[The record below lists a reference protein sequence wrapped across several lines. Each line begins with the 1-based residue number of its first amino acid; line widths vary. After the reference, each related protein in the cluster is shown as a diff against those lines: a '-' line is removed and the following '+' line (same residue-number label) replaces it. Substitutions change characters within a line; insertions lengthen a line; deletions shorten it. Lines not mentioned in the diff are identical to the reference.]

1 MKTKLVA
8 VIALIFC
15 AFMAEASK
23 VEGNG
28 NIITKEISV
37 DNYSE
42 IELGGNIEYSGNNFW
57 GNRSNKK
64 FPVFKYTHGRS
75 ASLKITIDENLFP
88 LLSIKSNNGRLAIRI
103 QDGTRIKPT
112 QYVIEGSSKTLKY
125 LKTSGPMDFE
135 AQNAFSEDQLEI
147 KISGSSDVKFP
158 HNVKLR
164 LGEFS
169 VSGSGDLVFEDLDC
183 KNLTSKVSGSGDI
196 TLKGKA
202 DEARYSVSGSGDI
215 KAYDLSVNDL
225 SCSVS
230 GSGDARV
237 YAKEL
242 TSAGLSLNLNGT
254 LEVDDNALKQAAMS
268 DDAKETFSSIKSFT
282 NSVLRKTNQVSLNP
296 MNYVNNIIVAYK
308 NPGKNFASPYTS
320 SAYSGMMFNSY
331 C

>member
-57 GNRSNKK
+57 GN
-64 FPVFKYTHGRS
+64 RS

-237 YAKEL
+237 YAKDNMN
-242 TSAGLSLNLNGT
+242 LSVSGSGDIRYKGPANVNKSKSG
-254 LEVDDNALKQAAMS
+254 S
-268 DDAKETFSSIKSFT
+268 GSIQGA
-282 NSVLRKTNQVSLNP
+282 N
-296 MNYVNNIIVAYK
+296 
-308 NPGKNFASPYTS
+308 
-320 SAYSGMMFNSY
+320 
-331 C
+331 

>member
-103 QDGTRIKPT
+103 QNGTRIKPT

-169 VSGSGDLVFEDLDC
+169 VSGSGDLVFADLDC

-202 DEARYSVSGSGDI
+202 DETYCKVHDYRELSEKAGSGDI

-237 YAKEL
+237 YAKDNMN
-242 TSAGLSLNLNGT
+242 LSVSGSGDIRYKGPANVNKSKSG
-254 LEVDDNALKQAAMS
+254 S
-268 DDAKETFSSIKSFT
+268 GSIQGA
-282 NSVLRKTNQVSLNP
+282 N
-296 MNYVNNIIVAYK
+296 
-308 NPGKNFASPYTS
+308 
-320 SAYSGMMFNSY
+320 
-331 C
+331 

>member
-103 QDGTRIKPT
+103 QNGTRIKPT

-147 KISGSSDVKFP
+147 KISGS
-158 HNVKLR
+158 
-164 LGEFS
+164 
-169 VSGSGDLVFEDLDC
+169 GDLVFADLDC

-237 YAKEL
+237 YAKDNMN
-242 TSAGLSLNLNGT
+242 LSVSGSGDIRYKGPANVNKSKSG
-254 LEVDDNALKQAAMS
+254 S
-268 DDAKETFSSIKSFT
+268 GSIQGA
-282 NSVLRKTNQVSLNP
+282 N
-296 MNYVNNIIVAYK
+296 
-308 NPGKNFASPYTS
+308 
-320 SAYSGMMFNSY
+320 
-331 C
+331 

>member
-147 KISGSSDVKFP
+147 KISGSSDLKETEEFLQWCEKFSEA
-158 HNVKLR
+158 NGV
-164 LGEFS
+164 
-169 VSGSGDLVFEDLDC
+169 
-183 KNLTSKVSGSGDI
+183 NI
-196 TLKGKA
+196 T
-202 DEARYSVSGSGDI
+202 I
-215 KAYDLSVNDL
+215 
-225 SCSVS
+225 
-230 GSGDARV
+230 
-237 YAKEL
+237 
-242 TSAGLSLNLNGT
+242 TI
-254 LEVDDNALKQAAMS
+254 S
-268 DDAKETFSSIKSFT
+268 DDIANATESMKKYF
-282 NSVLRKTNQVSLNP
+282 
-296 MNYVNNIIVAYK
+296 
-308 NPGKNFASPYTS
+308 
-320 SAYSGMMFNSY
+320 
-331 C
+331 

>member
-112 QYVIEGSSKTLKY
+112 QLKSCDAYPVSRSST
-125 LKTSGPMDFE
+125 
-135 AQNAFSEDQLEI
+135 
-147 KISGSSDVKFP
+147 
-158 HNVKLR
+158 
-164 LGEFS
+164 
-169 VSGSGDLVFEDLDC
+169 
-183 KNLTSKVSGSGDI
+183 
-196 TLKGKA
+196 
-202 DEARYSVSGSGDI
+202 
-215 KAYDLSVNDL
+215 
-225 SCSVS
+225 
-230 GSGDARV
+230 
-237 YAKEL
+237 
-242 TSAGLSLNLNGT
+242 
-254 LEVDDNALKQAAMS
+254 
-268 DDAKETFSSIKSFT
+268 T
-282 NSVLRKTNQVSLNP
+282 NSSWREVSRSVIIMCGSMMRPFRARKP
-296 MNYVNNIIVAYK
+296 IRG
-308 NPGKNFASPYTS
+308 PSPS
-320 SAYSGMMFNSY
+320 I
-331 C
+331 

>member
-64 FPVFKYTHGRS
+64 FPVFKYTHARS

-135 AQNAFSEDQLEI
+135 AQNAL
-147 KISGSSDVKFP
+147 
-158 HNVKLR
+158 KLR

-237 YAKEL
+237 YAKDNMN
-242 TSAGLSLNLNGT
+242 LSVSGSGDIRYKGPANVNKSKSG
-254 LEVDDNALKQAAMS
+254 S
-268 DDAKETFSSIKSFT
+268 GSIQGA
-282 NSVLRKTNQVSLNP
+282 N
-296 MNYVNNIIVAYK
+296 
-308 NPGKNFASPYTS
+308 
-320 SAYSGMMFNSY
+320 
-331 C
+331 

>member
-42 IELGGNIEYSGNNFW
+42 IELGGNIEYSGNNFL

-147 KISGSSDVKFP
+147 KISGRM
-158 HNVKLR
+158 H
-164 LGEFS
+164 
-169 VSGSGDLVFEDLDC
+169 
-183 KNLTSKVSGSGDI
+183 
-196 TLKGKA
+196 KA
-202 DEARYSVSGSGDI
+202 VR
-215 KAYDLSVNDL
+215 
-225 SCSVS
+225 
-230 GSGDARV
+230 
-237 YAKEL
+237 
-242 TSAGLSLNLNGT
+242 
-254 LEVDDNALKQAAMS
+254 
-268 DDAKETFSSIKSFT
+268 
-282 NSVLRKTNQVSLNP
+282 
-296 MNYVNNIIVAYK
+296 
-308 NPGKNFASPYTS
+308 
-320 SAYSGMMFNSY
+320 
-331 C
+331 

>member
-103 QDGTRIKPT
+103 QNGTRIKPT

-135 AQNAFSEDQLEI
+135 AQNAFA
-147 KISGSSDVKFP
+147 
-158 HNVKLR
+158 
-164 LGEFS
+164 
-169 VSGSGDLVFEDLDC
+169 DLDC

-237 YAKEL
+237 YAKDNMN
-242 TSAGLSLNLNGT
+242 LSVSGSGDIRYKGPANVNKSKSG
-254 LEVDDNALKQAAMS
+254 S
-268 DDAKETFSSIKSFT
+268 GSIQGA
-282 NSVLRKTNQVSLNP
+282 N
-296 MNYVNNIIVAYK
+296 
-308 NPGKNFASPYTS
+308 
-320 SAYSGMMFNSY
+320 
-331 C
+331 

>member
-103 QDGTRIKPT
+103 QDGTC
-112 QYVIEGSSKTLKY
+112 L
-125 LKTSGPMDFE
+125 L
-135 AQNAFSEDQLEI
+135 
-147 KISGSSDVKFP
+147 
-158 HNVKLR
+158 
-164 LGEFS
+164 
-169 VSGSGDLVFEDLDC
+169 
-183 KNLTSKVSGSGDI
+183 
-196 TLKGKA
+196 
-202 DEARYSVSGSGDI
+202 
-215 KAYDLSVNDL
+215 
-225 SCSVS
+225 
-230 GSGDARV
+230 
-237 YAKEL
+237 
-242 TSAGLSLNLNGT
+242 
-254 LEVDDNALKQAAMS
+254 
-268 DDAKETFSSIKSFT
+268 
-282 NSVLRKTNQVSLNP
+282 
-296 MNYVNNIIVAYK
+296 
-308 NPGKNFASPYTS
+308 YTS
-320 SAYSGMMFNSY
+320 PSPRD
-331 C
+331 

>member
-125 LKTSGPMDFE
+125 LKTSGPERFFRGSTGNQDF
-135 AQNAFSEDQLEI
+135 
-147 KISGSSDVKFP
+147 
-158 HNVKLR
+158 R
-164 LGEFS
+164 LQRR
-169 VSGSGDLVFEDLDC
+169 
-183 KNLTSKVSGSGDI
+183 KVP
-196 TLKGKA
+196 T
-202 DEARYSVSGSGDI
+202 
-215 KAYDLSVNDL
+215 
-225 SCSVS
+225 
-230 GSGDARV
+230 
-237 YAKEL
+237 
-242 TSAGLSLNLNGT
+242 
-254 LEVDDNALKQAAMS
+254 
-268 DDAKETFSSIKSFT
+268 
-282 NSVLRKTNQVSLNP
+282 
-296 MNYVNNIIVAYK
+296 
-308 NPGKNFASPYTS
+308 
-320 SAYSGMMFNSY
+320 
-331 C
+331 

>member
-169 VSGSGDLVFEDLDC
+169 VSGSGDL
-183 KNLTSKVSGSGDI
+183 
-196 TLKGKA
+196 
-202 DEARYSVSGSGDI
+202 R
-215 KAYDLSVNDL
+215 
-225 SCSVS
+225 CSVS

-237 YAKEL
+237 NAKDNMN
-242 TSAGLSLNLNGT
+242 LSVSGSGDIRYKGPANVNKSKSG
-254 LEVDDNALKQAAMS
+254 S
-268 DDAKETFSSIKSFT
+268 GSIQGA
-282 NSVLRKTNQVSLNP
+282 N
-296 MNYVNNIIVAYK
+296 
-308 NPGKNFASPYTS
+308 
-320 SAYSGMMFNSY
+320 
-331 C
+331 